1 MYASLI
7 NLEDIETQKWTI
19 FACECSL
26 HIQTDLPMRGLGT
39 LWCPGVFPSVSML
52 SGMKAAAQPCV
63 VPEVDLI
70 SEHLKVNPRI
80 VSRSSV
86 NQINRFIRGEFE
98 TPLAPAAGRAKISR
112 RDTDQLDRVRLQR
125 GSTVCLL

>member
-1 MYASLI
+1 MHVSVHTY
-7 NLEDIETQKWTI
+7 
-19 FACECSL
+19 
-26 HIQTDLPMRGLGT
+26 TDRPTDARTRNVVVSGSFS
-39 LWCPGVFPSVSML
+39 CISML

>member
-1 MYASLI
+1 
-7 NLEDIETQKWTI
+7 
-19 FACECSL
+19 
-26 HIQTDLPMRGLGT
+26 
-39 LWCPGVFPSVSML
+39 ML
-52 SGMKAAAQPCV
+52 SGVIAAAQPCV

-70 SEHLKVNPRI
+70 SEHLEVNQI
-80 VSRSSV
+80 VSRASV
-86 NQINRFIRGEFE
+86 NQIKRFIRGEFE